1 MNTETTPTIPESSLP
16 TGTPIVDVKNTSSE
30 LLLKRMVSWK
40 WITIFSIVVIISL
53 FISIQM
59 GAILVGL
66 YIGTYLATQQFLKE
80 RKLMQG
86 YAGSR
91 GLQFADNLDTQA
103 LTGRLLPQL
112 EDTREKMYLVTT
124 YNGFLTKAFYFKI
137 EEGSG
142 KHRRI
147 YSYTTLEITIQD
159 AVFPY
164 ILLLRK
170 GVTKRQSTD
179 FFGDDKDVE
188 INFNNAHDDSY
199 VLSTTKNYEIEALQA
214 CSQEF
219 VDILQKSSLNLSA
232 EFAGNHLYI
241 YLEKTLSTEQ
251 ELDELFRVGK
261 AIIDTSGQRLARL
274 RDDYQ
279 SLHEVYR
286 KK

>member
-1 MNTETTPTIPESSLP
+1 MNHETTPAIPEIHLA

-40 WITIFSIVVIISL
+40 WITVFSIVVIISL
-53 FISIQM
+53 FISVQM

-66 YIGTYLATQQFLKE
+66 YIGTYLATQQLLKE
-80 RKLMQG
+80 RKFMQG

-91 GLQFADNLDTQA
+91 GIQFADNLDKQA
-103 LTGRLLPQL
+103 LTGRLLPRL
-112 EDTREKMYLVTT
+112 DDVRDKAYLVTT

-142 KHRRI
+142 KHRRV

-188 INFNNAHDDSY
+188 INFNNIHDDSY
-199 VLSTTKNYEIEALQA
+199 VLSTTKNYEIEALQV

-241 YLEKTLSTEQ
+241 YLEETLSTEQ

-261 AIIDTSGQRLARL
+261 SVIDRCGQELLRLK
-274 RDDYQ
+274 DDYQ
-279 SLHEVYR
+279 SLHDVF